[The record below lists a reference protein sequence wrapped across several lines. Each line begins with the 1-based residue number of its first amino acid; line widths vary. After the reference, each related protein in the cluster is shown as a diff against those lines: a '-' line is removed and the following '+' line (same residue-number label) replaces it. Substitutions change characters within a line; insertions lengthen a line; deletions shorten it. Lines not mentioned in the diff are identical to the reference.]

1 MPFQQQQPVQSFN
14 PQQISALAMLA
25 DLQRKQQLQQVQ
37 AGAPQQRGQQL
48 PLGTGL
54 KIASKFTGA
63 GGAAASSSPAL
74 APAAT
79 TSGGIGV
86 AGGSGA
92 GAGAGAAASGGA
104 AGSGAGAGAGAL
116 GVAGPV
122 GAVALIAALVA
133 RKSMLDRVKSGQ
145 KSEKNAFLN
154 FLRFIG
160 AGK

>member
-92 GAGAGAAASGGA
+92 GAGAAASGGA

-122 GAVALIAALVA
+122 GAVALISALVA